1 MNKVQ
6 LSTLV
11 ALGVLSQPV
20 IALDEPNTA
29 TIAISLAM
37 NYESSVDIDAYWLS
51 EKLDGIR
58 AYWSGSE
65 LLTRKG
71 HKLHAPD
78 WFTDPLPDH
87 PIDGELWAGRGGF
100 QKVARTV
107 LDSEPDEASWRDIRF
122 MMFDLPNSAGMFPKR
137 YYELSTMIKALD
149 IPHLKLVDQHPISSE
164 EMLFD
169 VLEDISA
176 RKGEGVMLRRVDAV
190 YRPGRHDDLIKL
202 KKHQDAEAI
211 VIGYTA
217 GKGKYRGMVGALIL
231 KMPDGK
237 EFKIGS
243 GLTQALREEPP
254 KLGQQITY
262 RYNGYTDNGIP
273 KFARYLAVREGY

>member
-37 NYESSVDIDAYWLS
+37 NYESPVDIDAYWLS

-202 KKHQDAEAI
+202 KKHQDAEAT

>member
-1 MNKVQ
+1 
-6 LSTLV
+6 
-11 ALGVLSQPV
+11 
-20 IALDEPNTA
+20 
-29 TIAISLAM
+29 
-37 NYESSVDIDAYWLS
+37 
-51 EKLDGIR
+51 
-58 AYWSGSE
+58 
-65 LLTRKG
+65 
-71 HKLHAPD
+71 
-78 WFTDPLPDH
+78 
-87 PIDGELWAGRGGF
+87 
-100 QKVARTV
+100 
-107 LDSEPDEASWRDIRF
+107 
-122 MMFDLPNSAGMFPKR
+122 
-137 YYELSTMIKALD
+137 
-149 IPHLKLVDQHPISSE
+149 
-164 EMLFD
+164 MLFD

>member
-1 MNKVQ
+1 MKKVQ

-11 ALGVLSQPV
+11 ALGALSQPV

-107 LDSEPDEASWRDIRF
+107 LDSEPDEDSWRDIRF
-122 MMFDLPNSAGMFPKR
+122 MMFDLPSSAGMFPKR

-176 RKGEGVMLRRVDAV
+176 RKGEGVMLRRVDTV

>member
-1 MNKVQ
+1 MKKVQ

-122 MMFDLPNSAGMFPKR
+122 MMFDLPSSAGMFPKR

-169 VLEDISA
+169 VLEDISG

>member
-1 MNKVQ
+1 MKKVQ

-122 MMFDLPNSAGMFPKR
+122 MMFDLPSSAGMFPKR